1 MFPRNPPVPR
11 PLTHAHKKRKWVEEG
26 KGEKTSVLECLNNSR
41 SREEEEEDGVKSR
54 NPKICVFLR
63 KKEIVEN
70 NVHNGNG
77 GSRYLRKKITDLL
90 SGFYVHFELGRKEE
104 GGGILFNGIAAKTG
118 PSPLSPIPLLFSNS
132 DPHFLDAFW
141 SWAKRKGCRLEIQRM
156 GRRTEWIEATKPAF
170 GTKAELCYSSSKP
183 TLLSTRKRIRHP
195 NDRGIYFRK
204 NVVALITAQKI
215 CT

>member
-1 MFPRNPPVPR
+1 MAMV
-11 PLTHAHKKRKWVEEG
+11 AAGICAKKTR
-26 KGEKTSVLECLNNSR
+26 SLERILCAFR
-41 SREEEEEDGVKSR
+41 
-54 NPKICVFLR
+54 I
-63 KKEIVEN
+63 
-70 NVHNGNG
+70 
-77 GSRYLRKKITDLL
+77 
-90 SGFYVHFELGRKEE
+90 RKEGG

-156 GRRTEWIEATKPAF
+156 GRRTKWIEATKPAF

-204 NVVALITAQKI
+204 NEVALKTAKKYFMKRIPPLHQSRWRRPLYRS
-215 CT
+215 